1 MIEYGGNTMDYLD
14 FIIAVDNAK
23 EAICQIDSFIRIL
36 KETLDK
42 NTTNRESIISI
53 CEMKR
58 NSLCRHFG
66 VAIEQA
72 INPKY
77 VYDNPAVVKYIIVG
91 LSRFCDKNGNEYN
104 VDDLEK
110 FYDDLVGGRFG

>member
-1 MIEYGGNTMDYLD
+1 MDYLD

-23 EAICQIDSFIRIL
+23 EAIYQIDSFIRIL

-42 NTTNRESIISI
+42 DVCNRKSIISV

-58 NSLCRHFG
+58 NNLCRDFG
-66 VAIEQA
+66 AYIELA

-77 VYDNPAVVKYIIVG
+77 FYDYPAVVKYIIDG
-91 LSRFCDKNGNEYN
+91 LSRFYDKNGNEYN
-104 VDDLEK
+104 VDDLKK
-110 FYDDLVGGRFG
+110 FYDDLVGGRFD